1 MMMIVI
7 ALIVF
12 GVLAVVKHTNLDPG
26 TIVITTLGA
35 QLSTLINY
43 RYGASKKDHSTNN
56 QP

>member
-1 MMMIVI
+1 MMIVI